1 VRASIDALI
10 NIYITKPPGSKKL
23 ENVTRGVQVS
33 SCLGVRVDA
42 VLIQEVDTPWG
53 IWRSLNEWLQTPV
66 WLGSKRALGDHDCG
80 PLWKEELQENLKG
93 QQNKIV
99 RGV

>member
-33 SCLGVRVDA
+33 CYFPILVRLDA
-42 VLIQEVDTPWG
+42 QRVQG
-53 IWRSLNEWLQTPV
+53 
-66 WLGSKRALGDHDCG
+66 KYDCG
-80 PLWKEELQENLKG
+80 AVVERRIAEKS
-93 QQNKIV
+93 
-99 RGV
+99 

>member
-1 VRASIDALI
+1 MSVRASIDALI

-23 ENVTRGVQVS
+23 ENVTRGVQVF

-53 IWRSLNEWLQTPV
+53 CGRVSMNGCKLRYGWALREPSVTMTAARC
-66 WLGSKRALGDHDCG
+66 GKRNY
-80 PLWKEELQENLKG
+80 K
-93 QQNKIV
+93 KI
-99 RGV
+99 